1 MQRHAQRHVQRHVVR
16 WPDVHLLT
24 SQAMGFQVG
33 LQNTGKG
40 GIHRAASAA
49 LDMNHDRLPAA
60 QPLAHGHGLFHL
72 GMAADH
78 RNVIVFGHTTLLDM
92 DGTGCVVACL
102 FHAFGRMIE
111 ANPLLSL
118 LMHHVGAGPALAGA
132 KLAAVG
138 CGSLLH
144 LLTVHRVVAVL
155 TGIYLAAAVG
165 PWVYLLFMS
174 PMRLF
179 AF

>member
-1 MQRHAQRHVQRHVVR
+1 MAVLGRFREYRHTTFGNAAILLFLCAQ
-16 WPDVHLLT
+16 
-24 SQAMGFQVG
+24 
-33 LQNTGKG
+33 
-40 GIHRAASAA
+40 
-49 LDMNHDRLPAA
+49 
-60 QPLAHGHGLFHL
+60 
-72 GMAADH
+72 AADG
-78 RNVIVFGHTTLLDM
+78 VFTYLG
-92 DGTGCVVACL
+92 VQ
-102 FHAFGRMIE
+102 AFGRMIE

-155 TGIYLAAAVG
+155 TGIYLAAAVV